1 MAGESKIVESIIHAV
16 KRKYPRAYI
25 RKIADRFSR
34 GIPDLLILVH
44 CMCRPIGQGGVLF
57 VEVKTDSGVVSAIQ
71 EAEMSSIR
79 QNNGEVMVATGV
91 DEVLAKLEDMGAVPG

>member
-1 MAGESKIVESIIHAV
+1 MAGESRIVESIIHAV

-44 CMCRPIGQGGVLF
+44 CMGRAVGQGGVLF
-57 VEVKTDSGVVSAIQ
+57 VEVKTADGIVSKIQ